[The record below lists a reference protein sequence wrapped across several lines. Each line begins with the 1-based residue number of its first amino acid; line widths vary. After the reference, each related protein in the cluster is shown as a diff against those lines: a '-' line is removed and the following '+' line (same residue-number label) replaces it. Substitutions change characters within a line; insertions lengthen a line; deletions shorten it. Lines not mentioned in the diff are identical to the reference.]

1 VKLYAEVPALRLRQL
16 VRDALVLLWVAL
28 WVWIGTGVYD
38 LVNRLQA
45 PGRTMQQAGERFAET
60 LDGLGRRLAEAP
72 LFGEV
77 LAAPLEA
84 AAGAGRAL
92 EEAGLT
98 QQEVV
103 AELAFWLAMLLAA
116 IPILLLLILY
126 LPGRIRWVREAGAAQ
141 LFRLASGD
149 LYVFALRAVAN
160 RPLDELRRATPDPG
174 GDLASG
180 DYQALAALELEALG
194 LRVLPREEPD

>member
-1 VKLYAEVPALRLRQL
+1 VKLYAEVPGIRFRQL
-16 VRDALVLLWVAL
+16 VRDALVMLWVAL
-28 WVWIGTGVYD
+28 WVLIGRGVYD

-60 LDGLGRRLAEAP
+60 LDGLGRRLADTP
-72 LFGEV
+72 LVGEV

-103 AELAFWLAMLLAA
+103 AELAFWLAVLLAA
-116 IPILLLLILY
+116 IPILLVLILY
-126 LPGRIRWVREAGAAQ
+126 LPGRIGWMREAGAAHRV
-141 LFRLASGD
+141 RLASGD
-149 LYVFALRAVAN
+149 LYLFALRAVAN
-160 RPLDELRRATPDPG
+160 RPLHELRRATPDPG

-194 LRVLPREEPD
+194 LRALPREDRD